1 MNELPLAAHD
11 IDAEREVLGACLL
24 TKAARGTAA
33 ELLSPEDFFH
43 PVNRKIYRAIHG
55 LESAG
60 GEVGLWEVS
69 EALSGDDEFRLS
81 GGAPFLASLS
91 DGIARA
97 SSVAGACGRV
107 RSLAQRREITAMT
120 HGAADKANDATVS
133 NAAIV
138 DDLAAGVDAIRE
150 GYYSA
155 GRAEHVAEVGKIVGP
170 MLNELSE
177 KRGSVMFGSPTG
189 FLRLDAIIPG
199 WVPGEMVTLAARP
212 SAGKSALAVEFALR
226 QARMGKAVA
235 FYSLEMSKQLLYL
248 RLACR
253 EGRVDF
259 QALVSGRLGDG
270 GWDVLVQAVSRI
282 GELPIWIDARPVV
295 RATELRWRLRSLA
308 HREKI
313 RLAVVDYMQLL
324 RAEGENRT
332 AQVTKISIELKAA
345 AREMGELSEGT
356 LIAVSQLNRIAA
368 NELPQLHHLRE
379 SGQIEQDSDV
389 VMFLYDEKDLGGR
402 TEKVLRI
409 AKQRNGPCDEIRLAF
424 TGPCMGF
431 EQA

>member
-1 MNELPLAAHD
+1 VAQD
-11 IDAEREVLGACLL
+11 KDAEMEVLGFCLL
-24 TKAARGTAA
+24 SKAARGTAA
-33 ELLSPEDFFH
+33 EMLTPGDFFH
-43 PVNRKIYRAIHG
+43 LLNRKIFRAMLE

-60 GEVGLWEVS
+60 REVGVWEVS
-69 EALSGDDEFRLS
+69 EALAGDDELQVS
-81 GGAPFLASLS
+81 GGISFLAKLS

-97 SSVAGACGRV
+97 SSVAGPCGLV
-107 RSLAQRREITAMT
+107 KSLAQRRLITAMA
-120 HGAADKANDATVS
+120 HSAADKANDATVS

-155 GRAEHVAEVGKIVGP
+155 GRAEHVAEVGKVVGP
-170 MLNELSE
+170 MLDGLSE
-177 KRGSVMFGSPTG
+177 KRGGVMFGSPTG
-189 FLRLDAIIPG
+189 FLRLDAMMPG
-199 WVPGEMVTLAARP
+199 WMPGEMVTLAARP

-226 QARMGKAVA
+226 QARMGKPVA

-248 RLACR
+248 RLVCR
-253 EGRVDF
+253 EGCVDF
-259 QALVSGRLGDG
+259 QALVSGHLGDG
-270 GWDVLVQAVSRI
+270 GWDVLVQAITRI
-282 GELPIWIDARPVV
+282 GGLPIWIDARPVV

-308 HREKI
+308 QREKI

-324 RAEGENRT
+324 RAEGDNRT
-332 AQVTKISIELKAA
+332 EQVTKISIELKAA

-356 LIAVSQLNRIAA
+356 LIAVSQLNRVAA
-368 NELPQLHHLRE
+368 NEPPQLHHLRE

-402 TEKVLRI
+402 MEKILRI
-409 AKQRNGPCDEIRLAF
+409 AKQRNGPCEEMRLAF